1 MLSFVLLSSVMF
13 MVIFVC
19 SGGNLDW
26 SSFCLCWYLQWCIQ
40 RFFGHTVFIKIP
52 SSSILKR
59 CWPSVGWNPWRLHI
73 FHALE
78 WFTGDKVCFC
88 AWKQWKN
95 ITCNKKY
102 QYKETY
108 IFFFGCQNLGA
119 HASIPVWESL
129 WMHHWSFHITI
140 WIHQFFSIHKDYH

>member
-1 MLSFVLLSSVMF
+1 MYFDQFFKFEFSFTWHSRFAGQQAMIYPDDFWAYHYLDYKWL
-13 MVIFVC
+13 C
-19 SGGNLDW
+19 RDGN
-26 SSFCLCWYLQWCIQ
+26 
-40 RFFGHTVFIKIP
+40 VP
-52 SSSILKR
+52 SSSMLKSW
-59 CWPSVGWNPWRLHI
+59 WPSVGWNPWRLHI

-95 ITCNKKY
+95 ITCNRKY
-102 QYKETY
+102 QYKERY

-129 WMHHWSFHITI
+129 WMHHWSFHMTI
-140 WIHQFFSIHKDYH
+140 WIHQFFWIHKDYH